1 MRTYAELM
9 EMSDKCERKAHKVK
23 GALRAF
29 WHNASIGFKKKA
41 LNAGSVCWGKEDG
54 RKEALAQ

>member
-29 WHNASIGFKKKA
+29 WHNASVGFKKKA
-41 LNAGSVCWGKEDG
+41 LNAGSAGGEKQE
-54 RKEALAQ
+54 QSQ